1 MDKIYSFSF
10 ESRTWTTKQCRKLL
24 PPWTFGHAIRR
35 KRSIFAFGSTQG
47 EFGLLEV
54 PSLLLTLSK
63 TLAGQNL
70 AVSDARHCA
79 GQLRNPEGTCK
90 PGLSG

>member
-1 MDKIYSFSF
+1 MDKVYSFSF
-10 ESRTWTTKQCRKLL
+10 ESRAWTIKQCRKVL

-54 PSLLLTLSK
+54 PSLALIPSE
-63 TLAGQNL
+63 
-70 AVSDARHCA
+70 R
-79 GQLRNPEGTCK
+79 R
-90 PGLSG
+90 

>member
-1 MDKIYSFSF
+1 MDKIYAFSF
-10 ESRTWTTKQCRKLL
+10 ESRAWTTKQCRKLL

-54 PSLLLTLSK
+54 PPLPLT
-63 TLAGQNL
+63 
-70 AVSDARHCA
+70 
-79 GQLRNPEGTCK
+79 PFK
-90 PGLSG
+90 PWQGRM